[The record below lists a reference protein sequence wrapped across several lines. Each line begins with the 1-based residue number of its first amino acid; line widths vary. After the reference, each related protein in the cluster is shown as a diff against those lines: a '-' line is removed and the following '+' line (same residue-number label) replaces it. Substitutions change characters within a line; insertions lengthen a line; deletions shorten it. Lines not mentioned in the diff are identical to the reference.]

1 MWCVYHAALW
11 IAFLTSPSFLWQQGR
26 LHDIMKNRA
35 RKEKKKNDWIL
46 GGIMAILL
54 VVFFKIIPF
63 STPIPFLSYRIFWSE
78 KKCWWRQ
85 GKWQSLWGTSMTG
98 YFSLCELFITYIFF
112 NCILFILYVGG
123 RSCYGTHVEVRVQ
136 LVELLLFF
144 KDWSQAVSLA
154 DKAL

>member
-1 MWCVYHAALW
+1 MWCVYHAAFW
-11 IAFLTSPSFLWQQGR
+11 IVFLTSPSFLWQQGG

-35 RKEKKKNDWIL
+35 RKEKKEWLNFGGNNGNFISSIFQNYSFFYTNSIFIIQDLLIWEEMLMTTRKMAEPLRDFHDWV
-46 GGIMAILL
+46 LL
-54 VVFFKIIPF
+54 
-63 STPIPFLSYRIFWSE
+63 
-78 KKCWWRQ
+78 
-85 GKWQSLWGTSMTG
+85 SLWTVSH
-98 YFSLCELFITYIFF
+98 LHFF

-123 RSCYGTHVEVRVQ
+123 CSCYGTHLEVRAQ